1 MPGHSHYTRLLKAG
15 VRIHERHDRLLHAKA
30 CVIDGVWSSVGSSNA
45 DWRSVLHNAE
55 ANLVVLDETFA
66 QQMEQVFRDDLVRA
80 RPVDA
85 AAWAGRSGWRR
96 VKESIARRFEF
107 FL

>member
-1 MPGHSHYTRLLKAG
+1 
-15 VRIHERHDRLLHAKA
+15 
-30 CVIDGVWSSVGSSNA
+30 
-45 DWRSVLHNAE
+45 
-55 ANLVVLDETFA
+55 VVLDETFA